1 MTMVRGLPYSRMQ
14 HHDLVEGLEECTA
27 FIFKAEEEEPS
38 N

>member
-1 MTMVRGLPYSRMQ
+1 MTMVRGLPYSGMQ

-27 FIFKAEEEEPS
+27 SILKAQEEEPS